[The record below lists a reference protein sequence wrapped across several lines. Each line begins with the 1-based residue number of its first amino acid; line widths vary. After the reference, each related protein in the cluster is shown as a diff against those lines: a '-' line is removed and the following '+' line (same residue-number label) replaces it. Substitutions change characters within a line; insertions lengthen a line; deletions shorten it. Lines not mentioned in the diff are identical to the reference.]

1 MSKKEV
7 DRYSLMMRY
16 VEDNQLD
23 DQIGTLLGL
32 NVEQKIKL
40 MTWRKSRYEAIKDQ
54 RKNQGTCST
63 GAPVSDT

>member
-23 DQIGTLLGL
+23 DQIGKLLGL
-32 NVEQKIKL
+32 NIEQKIKL
-40 MTWRKSRYEAIKDQ
+40 VTWRKSRYEAAIQ